1 MVIADLFN
9 KHLYLIQDGK
19 GTDFENSTF
28 KHLADGCASEK
39 EIKSSF
45 LLLTGMMQNYY
56 KKPVILLIDEYDVPV
71 EKANNNGYYAEM
83 LDTMKSL
90 MQALKDNQALKF
102 AVVTGCLKIAKESI
116 FYGYE

>member
-1 MVIADLFN
+1 MKIA
-9 KHLYLIQDGK
+9 HL
-19 GTDFENSTF
+19 STSLMDVPL
-28 KHLADGCASEK
+28 KRN
-39 EIKSSF
+39 KSSF

-90 MQALKDNQALKF
+90 MQALRIIKHLSLQ
-102 AVVTGCLKIAKESI
+102 
-116 FYGYE
+116 

>member
-1 MVIADLFN
+1 
-9 KHLYLIQDGK
+9 
-19 GTDFENSTF
+19 
-28 KHLADGCASEK
+28 
-39 EIKSSF
+39 
-45 LLLTGMMQNYY
+45 MMQNYY

-116 FYGYE
+116 FTGTNNFVSETIMSSRLSECFGFVQCEVNQILADAGIEGKQR